1 MLLEIQKEKHERKK
15 MRIRFRQVIG
25 VATTQEEIGT
35 RGAITAA
42 FSENPDFAIAVDVG
56 HATDSPNCD
65 NRKYGKFIQG
75 GGPIICKGPNINPI
89 VFKKLKALAEE
100 KEFHIKSKQ
109 MLAPLVPMQG

>member
-1 MLLEIQKEKHERKK
+1 MLYSKRQEGLQKNAKK
-15 MRIRFRQVIG
+15 MPIHLQAKVIG

-65 NRKYGKFIQG
+65 NRKYGKFVQG

-89 VFKKLKALAEE
+89 VFKKLK
-100 KEFHIKSKQ
+100 
-109 MLAPLVPMQG
+109 P